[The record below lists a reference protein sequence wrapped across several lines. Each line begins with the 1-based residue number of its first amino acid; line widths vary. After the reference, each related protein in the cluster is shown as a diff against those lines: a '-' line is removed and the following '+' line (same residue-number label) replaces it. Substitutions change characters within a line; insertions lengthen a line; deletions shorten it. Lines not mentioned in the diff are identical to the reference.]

1 MAQQAGVELADVD
14 RTSDLRPAA
23 DSALSDAAVGKQA
36 WELARG
42 RGGTSEES
50 KEGSVR

>member
-23 DSALSDAAVGKQA
+23 DSALSDAGVGVSA
-36 WELARG
+36 WKRRNL
-42 RGGTSEES
+42 
-50 KEGSVR
+50 